1 MSTWIGRILM
11 LAVVGFIAY
20 QLYMHRAVT
29 EPGVETKSDSK
40 MVTGVSRYSACM
52 GAAERANNVLQ
63 AGARPFLRPPVDSA
77 TWSAAE
83 RRILDAVSDGEG
95 LCSGGITEGERYAIT
110 EVQGALQAMKR
121 SVAEL
126 NRAAQAEGGGD
137 LVRFQEEIDG
147 HLNRARAAMR

>member
-20 QLYMHRAVT
+20 QLYTHRAVP
-29 EPGVETKSDSK
+29 EPGVESKSDSK
-40 MVTGVSRYSACM
+40 IVTGISRYAACM
-52 GAAERANNVLQ
+52 SAAERANNFLQ
-63 AGARPFLRPPVDSA
+63 EGARPFLRPPVEAA
-77 TWSAAE
+77 TWTAAE
-83 RRILDAVSDGEG
+83 SRILNAVSEGES
-95 LCSGGITEGERYAIT
+95 LCTEGITEGERYAVT

-126 NRAAQAEGGGD
+126 NRAQQAEGGGE